1 MPYLVAFMGTVQLL
15 HPLESE
21 QGHVLSVWQL
31 YISQV
36 ASNASLLFQLKEC
49 FASLKNSEDGVYMQ
63 A

>member
-1 MPYLVAFMGTVQLL
+1 MGTAQLL

-21 QGHVLSVWQL
+21 LGHVLSVWQL

-49 FASLKNSEDGVYMQ
+49 FESLKNSEDGVYMQ